1 MQSYA
6 TKTELELPEDTMMRS
21 FPLTWAALHFGLA
34 SAATYLLISTD
45 VLADA
50 SLFLIH

>member
-1 MQSYA
+1 
-6 TKTELELPEDTMMRS
+6 MMRL
-21 FPLTWAALHFGLA
+21 FPLTWVALHVALA